1 MSEQALGTTTLAQV
15 ALVVKD
21 IEATIKNYAA
31 VLNLPI
37 PEIIVLPPGLEAN
50 QTYLGKPSNAS
61 AKLAFFQLGP
71 VQLELIEPIGDESS
85 WKDVLDRK
93 GEGFHHL
100 AFWVNDMQQR
110 VDFLRE
116 QGIHMVHRGDMGEG
130 QFAYFDAEKTLG
142 VTLELLEQKR
152 EKRAEP

>member
-1 MSEQALGTTTLAQV
+1 MSDQALGTTTLAQV

-21 IEATIKNYAA
+21 IEATAKNYAA
-31 VLNLPI
+31 VLNLPM
-37 PEIIVLPPGLEAN
+37 PEIIVLAPGLEVN
-50 QTYLGKPSNAS
+50 QTYRGQPSNAS

-71 VQLELIEPIGDESS
+71 VQLELIEPIGDDST
-85 WKDVLDRK
+85 WKEVLDRK

-100 AFWVNDMQQR
+100 AFWVNDMQKR

-116 QGIHMVHRGDMGEG
+116 QGISMVHRGDMGEG
-130 QFAYFDAEKTLG
+130 QFAYFDAEAQLG

-152 EKRAEP
+152 AARATP